1 MASKKFT
8 INTLMESIPE
18 VNKTDVKL
26 EGEYFKDVV
35 VQVRRTLPLE
45 DAMNFVKD
53 ITATCIDDEQAEFM
67 PELFDFAVRMYV
79 VMYYANVDLSKDVKK
94 AYRILYDTTL
104 FEQVYAHVNT
114 AQSTNLILS
123 AEKRIEHWKNILSSS
138 LAGKVS
144 EMLRKMEDVMAGSEE
159 MMTAIDG
166 DEFKA
171 AVARLSDSGVLKTNE
186 PSVPAEL
193 NDSITESVT
202 PDDVAKATEL
212 MAGLMPQNA
221 PSAPGNVVY
230 MKKKK

>member
-26 EGEYFKDVV
+26 EGEYFKDVT

-144 EMLRKMEDVMAGSEE
+144 EMLRKMEDVMAGSEV
-159 MMTAIDG
+159 MMAAIDG

-212 MAGLMPQNA
+212 MAGLMPQNV

>member
-18 VNKTDVKL
+18 VNKADIKL
-26 EGEYFKDVV
+26 EGEYFKDVT

-53 ITATCIDDEQAEFM
+53 IAATCIDDEQAEFM
-67 PELFDFAVRMYV
+67 PELFDFAVRMYI
-79 VMYYANVDLSKDVKK
+79 VMYYANIDLSKDVKK

-114 AQSTNLILS
+114 TQSTNLILS

-144 EMLRKMEDVMAGSEE
+144 EMLRKMEDVMAGSEA
-159 MMTAIDG
+159 MMATIDG
-166 DEFKA
+166 DDFKD

-186 PSVPAEL
+186 PSVPTGL
-193 NDSITESVT
+193 NDSITEPVT

-212 MAGLMPQNA
+212 MAGLMPQNS
-221 PSAPGNVVY
+221 PSASGNVVY

>member
-18 VNKTDVKL
+18 VNKTDIKL
-26 EGEYFKDVV
+26 EGEYFKDVT

-67 PELFDFAVRMYV
+67 PELFDFAVRMYI
-79 VMYYANVDLSKDVKK
+79 VMYYANIDLSKDVKK

-114 AQSTNLILS
+114 VQSTNLILS

-159 MMTAIDG
+159 MMAAIDG

>member
-18 VNKTDVKL
+18 VNKTDIKL
-26 EGEYFKDVV
+26 EGEYFKDVT

-159 MMTAIDG
+159 MMAAIDG

-212 MAGLMPQNA
+212 MAGIMPQNA

>member
-159 MMTAIDG
+159 MMAAIDG

>member
-45 DAMNFVKD
+45 DAVNFVKD

-159 MMTAIDG
+159 MMAAIDG

>member
-159 MMTAIDG
+159 MMAAIDG

-221 PSAPGNVVY
+221 PSTPGNVVY

>member
-26 EGEYFKDVV
+26 EGEYFKDVT

-114 AQSTNLILS
+114 AQCTNLILS

-144 EMLRKMEDVMAGSEE
+144 EMLRKMEDVMAGSEV
-159 MMTAIDG
+159 MMAAIDG

-186 PSVPAEL
+186 PPVPAEL

-221 PSAPGNVVY
+221 LSAPGNVVY